1 MSDKNGFRN
10 KKNKGEEIYSRA
22 TEASWGGFQYRWNYD
37 EYQRSLENKKR
48 KANNPGMIT
57 FTVTFATVFL
67 LCALTAIGVF
77 SWNYINSEKNIV
89 SGDQSSI
96 NSDSIFPMQSS
107 DSISGVYVSQS
118 GTPKQ
123 ESLTVAQISEK
134 GKPWVVGVISDRGMG
149 YEKAVGTGI
158 IVTDD
163 GYIATNCHVVD
174 GGIRFN
180 IITCENEQYDAELIG
195 KDRVSDLAVLKIK
208 AHLLEAA
215 EIGNSDELVSG
226 DTVVAI
232 GTPAGIVL
240 SGGVTSG
247 IVSAIYDDLP
257 IFNTDDGLAKTMN
270 VIQTTASVN
279 YGNSGGPLLN
289 DRGQVVGINTIK
301 LSDAYEGM
309 SFAIPINDAV
319 PIIEDLIEEGR
330 VIDRPSDPIDYGKAT
345 IAITGEDITEMT
357 SKLYRLPRG
366 VMVKLLQPDSN
377 ASAAGLQIGD
387 IIVSIDGEYIY
398 STVELENILQEFAP
412 GDTVSVYVYRNGDYF
427 DYQFA
432 LDEE

>member
-10 KKNKGEEIYSRA
+10 KKNKNEDMYNRA

-67 LCALTAIGVF
+67 MCLLTVAGVF
-77 SWNYINSEKNIV
+77 SWNYLNSGNNIAIGDS
-89 SGDQSSI
+89 SG

-107 DSISGVYVSQS
+107 DNISGVYVSQS
-118 GTPKQ
+118 GTSRQ

-134 GKPWVVGVISDRGMG
+134 GKPWVVGVVSDRGME
-149 YEKAVGTGI
+149 YEKTVGTGI

-174 GGIRFN
+174 GGVYFSV
-180 IITCENEQYDAELIG
+180 ITDENVQYDAQLVG
-195 KDRVSDLAVLKIK
+195 KDTVSDLAVLKIK
-208 AHLLEAA
+208 AHLLDAA

-240 SGGVTSG
+240 SGSVTSG
-247 IVSAIYDDLP
+247 IVSAIYEDLP
-257 IFNTDDGLAKTMN
+257 IFNTDEGLSKTMN
-270 VIQTTASVN
+270 VIQTTASIN

-289 DRGQVVGINTIK
+289 DKGQVVGINTIK
-301 LSDAYEGM
+301 LSDEYEGM
-309 SFAIPINDAV
+309 SFAIPINGAI
-319 PIIEDLIEEGR
+319 PIIEALIEEGR
-330 VIDRPSDPIDYGKAT
+330 IIDRPSDPLDYGKAT
-345 IAITGEDITEMT
+345 MAITGEDITEMT

-387 IIVSIDGEYIY
+387 IIVSVDGEYIY
-398 STVELENILQEFAP
+398 STVELDNIIQEFAP
-412 GDTVSVYVYRNGDYF
+412 GDMISVYVYRNGDYF

-432 LDEE
+432 LNEE